1 MQRFF
6 SLDEVSS
13 GFGPSAVTI
22 GKFDGVHAGH
32 REVIARLRAVAA
44 QRELASAIVTFDR
57 NPLSLLAPERCP
69 VPLVSVHQKLDLIES
84 TGVDATLVLEF
95 NRALSELGPEEF
107 AQSILVRT
115 LHAVVVLVGADFR
128 FGAHGAGNIHL
139 LRELGALHGFE
150 VEVIE
155 DVADAEGSRVS
166 STHIRDLLSLGR
178 VRDAAKLLGALPTV
192 RAEVVKGEQ
201 RGRTLGYPTANLSR
215 DAEGFLPADGVYA
228 AWLIANGVRYP
239 AAVSIGNN
247 PTFGGVP
254 EHQVEAHAFDV
265 SLDLYGT
272 VVEIAFVE
280 HIRGMHKFAGPAA
293 LAAQMGSDEREI
305 RAILGVTA

>member
-1 MQRFF
+1 MQRF
-6 SLDEVSS
+6 SLATVPD
-13 GFGPSAVTI
+13 GFGPSAVTV
-22 GKFDGVHAGH
+22 GKFDGVHVGH
-32 REVIARLRAVAA
+32 REVIARLLGIA
-44 QRELASAIVTFDR
+44 REHALTSAIVTFDR

-69 VPLVSVHQKLDLIES
+69 APLVSVDQKLDLIEG

-95 NRALSELGPEEF
+95 DRALSELAPEEF
-107 AQSILVRT
+107 AESILVRA
-115 LHAVVVLVGADFR
+115 LHAAVVLVGADFR
-128 FGAHGAGNIHL
+128 FGAHGAGDIHL
-139 LRELGALHGFE
+139 LRELGALHGFQ

-155 DVADAEGSRVS
+155 DVADEEGSRVS
-166 STHIRDLLSLGR
+166 STHIRDLLSQGR
-178 VRDAAKLLGALPTV
+178 VRDAAKLLGAFPTV
-192 RAEVVKGEQ
+192 RAEVVHGEQ

-228 AWLIANGVRYP
+228 AWLITDGVRYP

-254 EHQVEAHAFDV
+254 DHQVEAHAIDV
-265 SLDLYGT
+265 SLELYGT

-280 HIRGMHKFAGPAA
+280 HIRGMRKFEGADA

-305 RAILGVTA
+305 RAILGLTA